1 MGPPKH
7 KTIEFVHF
15 KWYIGRHVNH
25 HSIKLFEK
33 IENWL
38 LLKLEWEVVGNEN
51 ILLSYNIPAHV
62 VITQSPE
69 GLLCMKN
76 WWSGERGVKNFIQ

>member
-1 MGPPKH
+1 MEPPSTKLLNLY
-7 KTIEFVHF
+7 TLSG
-15 KWYIGRHVNH
+15 YIGRHVNH

-33 IENWL
+33 LENW

-51 ILLSYNIPAHV
+51 ILPCYNIPTHV

-76 WWSGERGVKNFIQ
+76 WWSGERVKNFIH